1 MSTAGVL
8 LAAGGGTRFSGTEH
22 KLLSELGGQTIAAR
36 SLRSLLD
43 AGLDAVAVVT
53 GAVDLGSV
61 LDEVCDEHERR
72 DITLLPNDCWE
83 SGMASSVRCATD
95 WGASCGFDAVV
106 VGLADQPFVTPAA
119 WRAVAACVAPIAVAT
134 YDGRREDPTHPVP
147 HRPAPALLRVPAG
160 GGRRGNPVRLAR
172 EVWPLLPF
180 DGDEGARTVMRR
192 YPEIVAPVACEGRP
206 DDIDTV
212 EDLRR
217 WS

>member
-1 MSTAGVL
+1 MSSLVSTAGVL
-8 LAAGGGTRFSGTEH
+8 LAAGAGVRFGGPQH
-22 KLLSELGGQTIAAR
+22 KLLSVVGGRTVAAR

-53 GAVDLGSV
+53 GAVDLGPAF
-61 LDEVCDEHERR
+61 DEATDEHERR
-72 DITLLPNDCWE
+72 SVALLPNDRWE

-95 WGASCGFDAVV
+95 WGASCGLDAVV
-106 VGLADQPFVTPAA
+106 VGLADQPFVTPTA
-119 WRAVAACVAPIAVAT
+119 WQAVAASAAPIAVAT
-134 YDGRREDPTHPVP
+134 Y
-147 HRPAPALLRVPAG
+147 

-172 EVWPLLPF
+172 DVWPLLPY
-180 DGDEGARTVMRR
+180 DGDEGARPVMRR

>member
-1 MSTAGVL
+1 ML
-8 LAAGGGTRFSGTEH
+8 LAAGAGTRFAGPQH
-22 KLLSELGGQTIAAR
+22 KLLAEVDGLAVAVR

-53 GAVDLGSV
+53 GAVDFGPI
-61 LDEVCDEHERR
+61 LDDAADEHER
-72 DITLLPNDCWE
+72 DSITLLPNDRWE
-83 SGMASSVRCATD
+83 SGMASSVGCAVAWAD
-95 WGASCGFDAVV
+95 RCGFDAVV
-106 VGLADQPFVTPAA
+106 IGLADQPFVTPTA
-119 WRAVAACVAPIAVAT
+119 WQAVAACAAPIAVAT
-134 YDGRREDPTHPVP
+134 YGGRREDPTPPVP
-147 HRPAPALLRVPAG
+147 RPQAAAPLWAPAD

-172 EVWPLLPF
+172 EVWPLLPR